1 MGPQEFELRSVVT
14 LTNDPDGEPRRP
26 WQSSGLAKDK
36 QVVRYY
42 KRSLWIFGFYL
53 LILVLPWIFT
63 CVLMV
68 RPINKESYFNQAGSI
83 TPGDVDNWHRSRVAL
98 SSLTAISSVIGLPI
112 VSGLLA
118 HGAVVYT
125 QRRNPGQKLSV
136 LQLFALADREW
147 LDPRYLFK
155 PPSNFKS
162 TERSLYLW
170 LATFLILIT
179 AIQPP
184 IQTILIRDE
193 RINVV
198 TCKGHPARH
207 KDHYSGACKYPLK
220 DLDTQVIARDAEP
233 IDLNFCPQD
242 VVVKKTSQK
251 LLSSANNDIQ
261 TNLWS
266 DEASLGE
273 GPNYYMDNRRTL
285 DWYYQRL
292 SYDKSKRLYYA
303 SSVANGTGTGVYRH
317 HAVRMD
323 SAAECYLTKNFPKE
337 CEGGKP
343 FAPSFSEGWLNVS
356 ICAEGSYD
364 TVAWNTSRDK
374 QEHNETLWLSM
385 KWDIPEGEDTSG
397 LFRNNDSYVLR
408 CDSVSRR
415 GWFQLPNDA
424 NGGKPGPL
432 RDEWPS
438 WRELKYEFNDYYIN
452 SPQWDRKFPAD
463 RYPAAEYDSDP
474 AAISP
479 FASLANHLSL
489 TRIPDE
495 ELQKYRDQLSYT
507 YQGPSVPGPLMTVAL
522 AMFGNSSFFQAARV
536 ADRDTYNQTI
546 NNICENSLFPM
557 LGIMPRNYGM
567 GGCSR
572 SDVIYNYFNGL
583 KNEAAT
589 AQALEK
595 AMFFANEA
603 LLTTAAS
610 LSQNRPI
617 FYNPGT
623 AVMKPKKDLAAVIT
637 VTTLIGF
644 QVVAL
649 CALMWFIL
657 RAPTWTETLDAD
669 ALAQIGGQLKEWGEP
684 RPDLTQINGIVGVD
698 ETRHQAE
705 TSSVRLSTGQDAASH
720 SGSIHLTLGGEGLIN
735 RGVMERM
742 QADTTTAVQA

>member
-36 QVVRYY
+36 QVVRYH

-53 LILVLPWIFT
+53 LILVLPWMFT
-63 CVLMV
+63 CFLMI

-125 QRRNPGQKLSV
+125 QLRNPGQKLSV

-155 PPSNFKS
+155 PPSKFKS

-184 IQTILIRDE
+184 IQTILVRDE
-193 RINVV
+193 RIDVV

-207 KDHYSGACKYPLK
+207 KDHYSGACKYPFK

-273 GPNYYMDNRRTL
+273 NPNYYMDNRRTL

-343 FAPSFSEGWLNVS
+343 FTPSFSEGWLNVS

-463 RYPAAEYDSDP
+463 RYPAAE
-474 AAISP
+474 
-479 FASLANHLSL
+479 
-489 TRIPDE
+489 IPDE

-522 AMFGNSSFFQAARV
+522 AMLGNS
-536 ADRDTYNQTI
+536 
-546 NNICENSLFPM
+546 
-557 LGIMPRNYGM
+557 
-567 GGCSR
+567 
-572 SDVIYNYFNGL
+572 
-583 KNEAAT
+583 
-589 AQALEK
+589 
-595 AMFFANEA
+595 
-603 LLTTAAS
+603 
-610 LSQNRPI
+610 
-617 FYNPGT
+617 
-623 AVMKPKKDLAAVIT
+623 
-637 VTTLIGF
+637 
-644 QVVAL
+644 
-649 CALMWFIL
+649 
-657 RAPTWTETLDAD
+657 
-669 ALAQIGGQLKEWGEP
+669 
-684 RPDLTQINGIVGVD
+684 
-698 ETRHQAE
+698 
-705 TSSVRLSTGQDAASH
+705 
-720 SGSIHLTLGGEGLIN
+720 
-735 RGVMERM
+735 
-742 QADTTTAVQA
+742 

>member
-42 KRSLWIFGFYL
+42 KRSLGIFGFYL

-63 CVLMV
+63 CVLMI
-68 RPINKESYFNQAGSI
+68 RPINKESYFNQAGSM

-147 LDPRYLFK
+147 LDLRYLFK

-184 IQTILIRDE
+184 IQTILVRDE
-193 RINVV
+193 RIDVV

-207 KDHYSGACKYPLK
+207 KDHYSGACKYPFK
-220 DLDTQVIARDAEP
+220 DLDTQVITRDAEP

-261 TNLWS
+261 TNL
-266 DEASLGE
+266 
-273 GPNYYMDNRRTL
+273 
-285 DWYYQRL
+285 
-292 SYDKSKRLYYA
+292 
-303 SSVANGTGTGVYRH
+303 
-317 HAVRMD
+317 
-323 SAAECYLTKNFPKE
+323 C
-337 CEGGKP
+337 
-343 FAPSFSEGWLNVS
+343 

-452 SPQWDRKFPAD
+452 SPQ
-463 RYPAAEYDSDP
+463 
-474 AAISP
+474 
-479 FASLANHLSL
+479 
-489 TRIPDE
+489 IPDE

-572 SDVIYNYFNGL
+572 SVRNRNKTPKMQDVIYNYFNGL

-623 AVMKPKKDLAAVIT
+623 AVMKPKTDLAAVIT

>member
-1 MGPQEFELRSVVT
+1 
-14 LTNDPDGEPRRP
+14 
-26 WQSSGLAKDK
+26 
-36 QVVRYY
+36 
-42 KRSLWIFGFYL
+42 
-53 LILVLPWIFT
+53 
-63 CVLMV
+63 
-68 RPINKESYFNQAGSI
+68 
-83 TPGDVDNWHRSRVAL
+83 
-98 SSLTAISSVIGLPI
+98 
-112 VSGLLA
+112 
-118 HGAVVYT
+118 
-125 QRRNPGQKLSV
+125 
-136 LQLFALADREW
+136 
-147 LDPRYLFK
+147 
-155 PPSNFKS
+155 
-162 TERSLYLW
+162 
-170 LATFLILIT
+170 
-179 AIQPP
+179 
-184 IQTILIRDE
+184 
-193 RINVV
+193 
-198 TCKGHPARH
+198 
-207 KDHYSGACKYPLK
+207 
-220 DLDTQVIARDAEP
+220 
-233 IDLNFCPQD
+233 
-242 VVVKKTSQK
+242 
-251 LLSSANNDIQ
+251 
-261 TNLWS
+261 
-266 DEASLGE
+266 
-273 GPNYYMDNRRTL
+273 
-285 DWYYQRL
+285 
-292 SYDKSKRLYYA
+292 
-303 SSVANGTGTGVYRH
+303 
-317 HAVRMD
+317 MD
-323 SAAECYLTKNFPKE
+323 STAECYLTKNFPKE

-356 ICAEGSYD
+356 ICVEGSYD

-397 LFRNNDSYVLR
+397 HFRNNDSYVLR
-408 CDSVSRR
+408 CHSVSRR

-438 WRELKYEFNDYYIN
+438 WRELKY
-452 SPQWDRKFPAD
+452 
-463 RYPAAEYDSDP
+463 PAAE
-474 AAISP
+474 
-479 FASLANHLSL
+479 
-489 TRIPDE
+489 IPDE
-495 ELQKYRDQLSYT
+495 DLQKYRDQLSYN

-536 ADRDTYNQTI
+536 ADPDTYNQTI

-557 LGIMPRNYGM
+557 LGMMPRNYDM

-572 SDVIYNYFNGL
+572 SVRNRNKTPKMQDVIYNYSNSL
-583 KNEAAT
+583 KNEEAT

-637 VTTLIGF
+637 VTTLIGL

-657 RAPTWTETLDAD
+657 RAPTWTEILDAD

-684 RPDLTQINGIVGVD
+684 RPDLTKINGIVGVD

-705 TSSVRLSTGQDAASH
+705 TSSVRLSTGQDTASH
-720 SGSIHLTLGGEGLIN
+720 SGSLHLTLGGEGLIN